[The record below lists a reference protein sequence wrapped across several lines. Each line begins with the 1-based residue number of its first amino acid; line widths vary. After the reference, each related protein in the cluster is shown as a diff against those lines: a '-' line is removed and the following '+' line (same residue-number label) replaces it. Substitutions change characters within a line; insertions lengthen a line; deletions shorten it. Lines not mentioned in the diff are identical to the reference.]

1 MKNRWVIF
9 VSIAILAFLGVLMYF
24 YAQSNYGPAIING
37 YGYRPSMMRGMMSRD
52 YYNNN
57 EHYSNTNTSI
67 KLSDDAKKGK
77 ELFESLCAQCHGQY
91 AQGKIGPNI
100 QNASESNIDWALKN
114 VSMMSSLNSN
124 SKLKNQENI
133 YYISEFLKSFKKG
146 NN

>member
-9 VSIAILAFLGVLMYF
+9 VSIAILAFLGVSMYF
-24 YAQSNYGPAIING
+24 YAQSNYGPAIMNG
-37 YGYRPSMMRGMMSRD
+37 YGYRPSMMRGMMGRN

-57 EHYSNTNTSI
+57 KPYANTNTSI

-133 YYISEFLKSFKKG
+133 YYISEFLKSFRKG